1 MKIAVVTPEVYTY
14 GAMLVAGSLEEAGH
28 EVKLIKVADLRS
40 PPVDELRNYPMV
52 CLGLYSTL
60 HIAKLAPL
68 IRQLAK
74 AGCYTV
80 VGGPAAF
87 EPRVVFYHIPEVDAV
102 VVGEA
107 EDSIAALAN
116 LFSKASP
123 KPPPKDLEGI
133 PGVFFVEGDEV
144 AGTPPKPVDLDKRPP
159 PKIPPDIYRENIRGA
174 NVYMEILRGCHGNCT
189 FCQVHCM
196 FGRVIRCRALEDVVA
211 EAREFSRMGASRI
224 AISGGTVT
232 YYRCSGYSFTDLLH
246 SLSSLVGPDNLSTPD
261 VRVDAVDDE
270 VLEAIKRYTIGWI
283 FYGIESGSQRM
294 LNKMRK
300 GITLQQIKN
309 AVEMARELGVKV
321 AGSFIVGYLGESDED
336 YEETKQLVEELS
348 LHDCFVSIAEPLPR
362 TPYLEEVLKSPLS
375 ENPVFV
381 KDQGL
386 YGRKYGLT
394 VAEARAFDLMI
405 TGFIS
410 KPRLELLSRDVE
422 LSFLQEAKR
431 QGEDIR
437 KATLM
442 LRQALTQLSL

>member
-1 MKIAVVTPEVYTY
+1 MKIAVVTPEVYAY
-14 GAMLVAGSLEEAGH
+14 GAMLIAGSLEEAGH
-28 EVKLIKVADLRS
+28 EVVLVKVTDFHS
-40 PPVDELRNYPMV
+40 PPVEELKDYPMV

-68 IRQLAK
+68 IRQLAR

-107 EDSIAALAN
+107 ENSITALAN
-116 LFSKASP
+116 LLSKAPS
-123 KPPPKDLEGI
+123 KPPPRDLEGI
-133 PGVFFVEGDEV
+133 PGVFFMEGDEV
-144 AGTPPKPVDLDKRPP
+144 AGTPPKPVDLNERPL

-174 NVYMEILRGCHGNCT
+174 NVYMEILRGCHGNCA

-196 FGRVIRCRALEDVVA
+196 FGRVVRCRALEDVVA
-211 EAREFSRMGASRI
+211 EAREFSRIGASRI

-232 YYRCSGYSFTDLLH
+232 YYKCGGYSFTDLLH
-246 SLSSLVGPDNLSTPD
+246 NLSSIVGPNNLSTPD

-270 VLEAIKRYTIGWI
+270 VLEAIKKYTIGWV
-283 FYGIESGSQRM
+283 FYGIESGSQKM
-294 LNKMRK
+294 LNKMCK
-300 GITLQQIKN
+300 GVTIQQIRDS
-309 AVEMARELGVKV
+309 VEMARELGVKV

-336 YEETKQLVEELS
+336 YEETKQLVEDLS
-348 LHDCFVSIAEPLPR
+348 LHDCFVSIAEPLPG
-362 TPYLEEVLKSPLS
+362 TPYLEEVLKAPLS
-375 ENPVFV
+375 ENLVFM

-422 LSFLQEAKR
+422 LSFLQEAKK

-442 LRQALTQLSL
+442 LRQALTLSSS